1 MGGEAEWIMRRSRM
15 QMEENERERE
25 KGGRR
30 RIKTIES
37 EMSGAGNVSKI
48 GRVCLCDGGQ

>member
-1 MGGEAEWIMRRSRM
+1 MR
-15 QMEENERERE
+15 ERERE
-25 KGGRR
+25 KGGRKR

>member
-1 MGGEAEWIMRRSRM
+1 
-15 QMEENERERE
+15 MEEKGE
-25 KGGRR
+25 KGGRRR

>member
-1 MGGEAEWIMRRSRM
+1 
-15 QMEENERERE
+15 MEENERERKE
-25 KGGRR
+25 GERR

-37 EMSGAGNVSKI
+37 KMSGAGNVSKI